1 MEDTAK
7 LVQYLGFILNFKR
20 NAYRENTLASGNYK
34 VVFLLF
40 SPLLLLKKLIL
51 RCLRQ
56 VKMRLSI
63 NPTDCSWILPRFVD
77 LKIL

>member
-1 MEDTAK
+1 MIHFSFFIFSYFQLEDTAK

-40 SPLLLLKKLIL
+40 SPLLLLKN
-51 RCLRQ
+51 
-56 VKMRLSI
+56 LS
-63 NPTDCSWILPRFVD
+63 PDAYSKWEWGSQ
-77 LKIL
+77 